1 MARAKSMIQGC
12 CALIFLFSAVSVWA
26 ARSLDG
32 LAGQALQHEQ
42 QTQQMREEWSREQ
55 QDLLKRIA
63 NLRQKSE
70 RLKWQSERLDQ
81 ALVIEEQRI
90 VEQQRRLVE
99 TERLRDGLLV
109 WLQGVRQQ
117 LAQSVQQGLPFLAGE
132 RQQRLVDLTDVL
144 ADIQT
149 PLYEQFRRV
158 FEALLVEAEYGYSNE
173 VYRGEIRLDGETVQ
187 VDLLRVGLLALLFR
201 VLDRQSVGMYDPATG
216 DFSLLPD
223 ENLSSVSRAFTVVRR
238 ESVAEMTSLPIG
250 RIVLP

>member
-1 MARAKSMIQGC
+1 M
-12 CALIFLFSAVSVWA
+12 IFLFSAVSVWA
-26 ARSLDG
+26 ARSLDGLDGLDG

-55 QDLLKRIA
+55 QDLLKKIA

-99 TERLRDGLLV
+99 TERLREGLLV
-109 WLQGVRQQ
+109 WFCR
-117 LAQSVQQGLPFLAGE
+117 ASSVNNLRSPCNRGCRSWPE
-132 RQQRLVDLTDVL
+132 SDSSVL
-144 ADIQT
+144 LISPTFWQISRT

-187 VDLLRVGLLALLFR
+187 VDLLRVGRLALLFSSTGS
-201 VLDRQSVGMYDPATG
+201 SVGGACMTRLPAI
-216 DFSLLPD
+216 SLCCRMRISARFPVPLPWFAG
-223 ENLSSVSRAFTVVRR
+223 NL
-238 ESVAEMTSLPIG
+238 L
-250 RIVLP
+250 LK